1 MIPARIFEI
10 AAEEDRFWIS
20 GEARRFAAARGF
32 SPAEQARRAG
42 CGAELASNTAKHAG
56 RGRLDLAEVTAL
68 PASPAGEIA
77 IGCRVCAVDD
87 GPGIAAVDDALRDGF
102 SEGRPLTP
110 DTPLSERRG
119 LGIGLG
125 AVCRLMSEVRV
136 VSRRGGGVMIEAV
149 LWRAPDPVLR
159 NEEERSCRRA

>member
-1 MIPARIFEI
+1 MSPERTIEI
-10 AAEEDRFWIS
+10 TAEEDRFWVA
-20 GEARRFAAARGF
+20 GETRRFAAELGF
-32 SPAEQARRAG
+32 SPAEQARLAV
-42 CGAELASNTAKHAG
+42 CVAELASNAAKHAG
-56 RGRLDLAEVTAL
+56 RGRIELAEVTA
-68 PASPAGEIA
+68 PPRTPDAPMV
-77 IGCRVCAVDD
+77 IGCRVRAIDE

-136 VSRRGGGVMIEAV
+136 ISRSGGGLLIEAV
-149 LWRAPDPVLR
+149 LWRSSEPGLR
-159 NEEERSCRRA
+159 TEEERTCRRA